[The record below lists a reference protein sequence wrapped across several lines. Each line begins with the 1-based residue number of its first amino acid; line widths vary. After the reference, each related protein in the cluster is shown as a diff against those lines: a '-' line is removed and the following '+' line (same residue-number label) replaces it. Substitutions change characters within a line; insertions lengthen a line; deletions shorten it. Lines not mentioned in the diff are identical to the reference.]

1 MTSVGVKINNSVTR
15 QSGLYYFKIQRKIYY
30 LTSTLLFHADQT
42 LIYAQIYILDTAE
55 KLNVRR
61 ANNNRILLYM
71 IGMIEKIL
79 DLWDTNSFILLFM
92 WVVPDL

>member
-79 DLWDTNSFILLFM
+79 GLWDTNSFILLFM

>member
-1 MTSVGVKINNSVTR
+1 MTSVEVKINNSVIR

-79 DLWDTNSFILLFM
+79 GLWDTNSFILLFM